1 MIRLSWLQFRTS
13 AYVVTAALAV
23 VAVLL
28 AVTGPHFADLYDGY
42 GKALAACAGGGP
54 CQPASIDVGTLDQQ
68 LKLLATALVAVPALL
83 GAFWAAPLVA
93 RELETGTHRLVWTQ
107 SVTRTRWL
115 AVKLAVVGAAS
126 VAATGLLSWMVTW
139 WSSPMDR
146 VAQNQF
152 GAGMFGQRNIAPI
165 GYAALAF
172 AIGVAAGL
180 LLRRTLPAM
189 AATLVAF
196 TGIRMVFAFWI
207 RPHLHGASHLN
218 VALDPTRTGLET
230 SNGGPLTLA
239 TSPPHLPGSWIYS
252 NTVVDSHGQA
262 LSSAHLASTCPKLMK
277 SLPPLP
283 GSGRS
288 SVRTT
293 GPSDD
298 MRNMLHDCVT

>member
-13 AYVVTAALAV
+13 AFVVTAALAV

-42 GKALAACAGGGP
+42 GKALAACAGGGS
-54 CQPASIDVGTLDQQ
+54 CQPASIDVGALDDQ

-93 RELETGTHRLVWTQ
+93 RELENGTHRLVWTQ

-126 VAATGLLSWMVTW
+126 IAATGLLSWMVTW
-139 WSSPMDR
+139 WSHPMDR
-146 VAQNQF
+146 LAQNQF

-180 LLRRTLPAM
+180 LLRWTLPAM

-196 TGIRMVFAFWI
+196 TGI
-207 RPHLHGASHLN
+207 
-218 VALDPTRTGLET
+218 
-230 SNGGPLTLA
+230 
-239 TSPPHLPGSWIYS
+239 
-252 NTVVDSHGQA
+252 
-262 LSSAHLASTCPKLMK
+262 
-277 SLPPLP
+277 
-283 GSGRS
+283 
-288 SVRTT
+288 
-293 GPSDD
+293 
-298 MRNMLHDCVT
+298 